1 MKNILVKMFNK
12 MLGPF
17 KPISTYEFDFKNH
30 VYKEYYEN
38 GQLKREKPTV
48 NGKKHGTLKEY
59 YKTGELRS
67 EILYVDGEKHGI
79 CKGYYETVN

>member
-1 MKNILVKMFNK
+1 MNDNDTSNIEEE
-12 MLGPF
+12 
-17 KPISTYEFDFKNH
+17 KPVSNSKT
-30 VYKEYYEN
+30 YKEYYEN

-67 EILYVDGEKHGI
+67 EILYIDGEKHGI